1 MLYLSEM
8 KILKRMLPFA
18 IIVVVALL
26 LVYLPDVVPERYT
39 DLSTFFSNERLRQ
52 GFVGYSVASVR
63 YGKPDLAAAWGTD
76 ARGVPL
82 DSFAPMAI
90 GELSGAVTGLL
101 VLEAEYEKKIALD
114 KGLGDYVPD
123 PDLLR
128 DPRASG
134 NPVPKPSPGGPTI
147 RELLSHTSGID
158 KADFDDRH
166 AQAKNLETG
175 VRGLARTPPRR
186 AAGSSFEY
194 LETGYQALGLALEKS
209 YRLSFAELAASKVFK
224 PLKMLQSGAE
234 GGEAAN
240 RLPLGSTSFFWTPL
254 PKTQDLP
261 SFRAPSSGMVSTAPD
276 FARLMAAIVSPG
288 FDGSPL
294 VSKTAMAKVLSPV
307 SGSGGYSYGWQVI
320 ETKQGRELRIEAA
333 TEAFSAIATLWPE
346 RQAGVVIMAPESSL
360 VISGI
365 SLPKLADGAREILF
379 SDSTKPP
386 LPLGRF
392 FILLAVIASVHIIF
406 LSTQTG
412 NALSWARSARGR
424 ADAKGSSGPLLFA
437 RLRCALGLAVR
448 FFLVLA
454 TPTLVAFL
462 LGRDLDWGLLFDREP
477 GLSGWFFAAISIGSL
492 RNVAR
497 LSWLRGPSSQVKKM
511 RLLLRK

>member
-1 MLYLSEM
+1 M

-39 DLSTFFSNERLRQ
+39 DLSSFFSNERQRQ

-82 DSFAPMAI
+82 DSFTPMAI

-101 VLEAEYEKKIALD
+101 ILEAEYEKKITLD
-114 KGLGDYVPD
+114 KSLGDYVPD
-123 PDLLR
+123 LDLPH
-128 DPRASG
+128 DSRASG
-134 NPVPKPSPGGPTI
+134 NPGPTI

-175 VRGLARTPPRR
+175 VRGLARTQPRR
-186 AAGSSFEY
+186 APGSSFEY
-194 LETGYQALGLALEKS
+194 LETGYQALGLALERS
-209 YRLSFAELAASKVFK
+209 YRLPFGELAASKVFK
-224 PLKMLQSGAE
+224 PLRMLQSGAG

-261 SFRAPSSGMVSTAPD
+261 PFRAPSSGMVSTAPD

-294 VSKTAMAKVLSPV
+294 VGKAAMAKVLSPV
-307 SGSGGYSYGWQVI
+307 SGFGGYSYGWQVI

-346 RQAGVVIMAPESSL
+346 RQAGIVIMAPESSL
-360 VISGI
+360 VFSGI

-379 SDSTKPP
+379 SGSTKPP

-412 NALSWARSARGR
+412 SALAWARSARGR

-437 RLRCALGLAVR
+437 RLRCALGLALR

-454 TPTLVAFL
+454 TPALVAFL

-477 GLSGWFFAAISIGSL
+477 GLSGWFFAAVSIGAL